1 MKSFTFLHRI
11 KNRIRLL
18 NSSLKQNA
26 LRFYIGDLDKFYN
39 SLKLEGVEY
48 LILRWTDNFPKNKQE
63 EELYKDDID
72 HLIADNEVDVILKLA
87 SENPGPVKCDFYSK
101 SGRAGTTYQG
111 FPYYPPILA
120 DELMSNRH
128 YEKRGFYR
136 PSKLHEF
143 LAFSYHLCYHKG
155 LLSGIESGFES
166 CKPKPF
172 PNKNYFKEFKK
183 LGKQANIN
191 ISDDLSLY
199 KIHKLLKLHSWD
211 MPLDLMT
218 RWPDQHDFI
227 KQLIKKEIE
236 ENKDTL
242 RILDNYTIFVLR
254 DDCDTI
260 ELEEI
265 AISMIKDR
273 FKIID
278 IIRLD
283 YHQRKA
289 FLTKTRGGNW
299 FEKYNLGEVGPSVAI
314 ICKNSENQGPLPSS
328 MSLEKIRK
336 RYPHLANT
344 DVLIKRE
351 IRKKLIEIHPN
362 RSKIVAI
369 HATDNSIDTMS
380 CLRALLDPT
389 IFEKLK

>member
-1 MKSFTFLHRI
+1 MKSFTFFHKI

-39 SLKLEGVEY
+39 ALKLEGVEY
-48 LILRWTDNFPKNKQE
+48 LVLRWSDKLPKNKQE
-63 EELYKDDID
+63 EALYKDDID
-72 HLIADNEVDVILKLA
+72 HLISDNEVDVILKLA

-101 SGRAGTTYQG
+101 SGRAGTTYQS

-120 DELMSNRH
+120 DELMSNRN
-128 YEKRGFYR
+128 YDKKGFYR

-155 LLSGIESGFES
+155 LLTGIESGLEN
-166 CKPKPF
+166 CRAEPF
-172 PNKNYFKEFKK
+172 PNKKYFSEFKK
-183 LGKQANIN
+183 LAVKANIPT
-191 ISDDLSLY
+191 SDDLSLY
-199 KIHKLLKLHSWD
+199 EIHKILKAYSWD
-211 MPLDLMT
+211 MPLDLMI
-218 RWPDQHDFI
+218 RWPDQHNFI
-227 KQLIKKEIE
+227 KQLIKKETE
-236 ENKDTL
+236 ENKDIL
-242 RILDNYTIFVLR
+242 QILDNYTFFVLR

-265 AISMIKDR
+265 AISMIEER
-273 FKIID
+273 FEIID

-283 YHQRKA
+283 YRQRKA

-299 FEKYNLGEVGPSVAI
+299 FEKYNSGEVGPSVAI
-314 ICKNSENQGPLPSS
+314 ICKNSENQGPLPTA
-328 MSLEKIRK
+328 MSLKKIQK

-351 IRKKLIEIHPN
+351 IREKLRELHPTK
-362 RSKIVAI
+362 SKIVAI

-389 IFEKLK
+389 IYEKLN